1 MKKTEYFETED
12 EDVELLEVEPEL
24 EDFVAIVEE
33 KRPRKKSSKPP
44 KEYVN
49 KDEMWQEIRVYYN
62 SLGSAYDWEK
72 QKLIDK
78 KAEFPD
84 LSTKLATMVDDI
96 ATKMGYMPNFLN
108 YSYLDEMR
116 GDAKSKMS
124 KMLKAIRDCSFKCFS
139 THHIIEQTEVD
150 GKTFFYYKDKKNKI
164 QKKEQDVS
172 DKLFKEEDRN
182 MLTMNNN
189 IFGYMSRVCLH
200 AYLNRIKK
208 EKLIA
213 ETKKKYQEEIWE
225 KMLSTDLWSNVR
237 RPKYIDADE
246 SDSVYEGE

>member
-1 MKKTEYFETED
+1 MKLKQHFETE
-12 EDVELLEVEPEL
+12 EDDISLLEEEEL
-24 EDFVAIVEE
+24 EAFDVALVEE

-49 KDEMWQEIRVYYN
+49 KDEMWQEIRTYYN
-62 SLGSAYDWEK
+62 SLGEVYDWEK

-78 KAEFPD
+78 KAEFPE
-84 LSTKLATMVDDI
+84 LSRKLATMVDDI

-116 GDAKSKMS
+116 GDAKSKM
-124 KMLKAIRDCSFKCFS
+124 LKAIRDCSFKCFS
-139 THHIIEQTEVD
+139 THHIIEENESD
-150 GKTFFYYKDKKNKI
+150 GKFFVYYKDKKNKI
-164 QKKEQDVS
+164 QKKEKDATDKFFEQD
-172 DKLFKEEDRN
+172 KK
-182 MLTMNNN
+182 TMMTMQNN

-213 ETKKKYQEEIWE
+213 ETKKKFQEEVWE

-246 SDSVYEGE
+246 SDAAYDGE

>member
-1 MKKTEYFETED
+1 MKLKQHFETED
-12 EDVELLEVEPEL
+12 EEL
-24 EDFVAIVEE
+24 ELPDDDQEIENFDALVEE
-33 KRPRKKSSKPP
+33 RKPRKKSSKPP

-49 KDEMWQEIRVYYN
+49 KDEMWQEIRQYYN
-62 SLGSAYDWEK
+62 SLGDAYDWEK
-72 QKLIDK
+72 QKLVDK
-78 KAEFPD
+78 KAEFPE
-84 LSTKLATMVDDI
+84 LSKKLATMVDDI

-116 GDAKSKMS
+116 GDAKSKM
-124 KMLKAIRDCSFKCFS
+124 LKAIRDCSFKCFS
-139 THHIIEQTEVD
+139 THHIIEQTESD
-150 GKTFFYYKDKKNKI
+150 GKTFVYYKDKKNKV
-164 QKKEQDVS
+164 QKKEKDAT
-172 DKLFKEEDRN
+172 DKFFEDEKK
-182 MLTMNNN
+182 TMMTMQNN

-246 SDSVYEGE
+246 SDTVYDNE